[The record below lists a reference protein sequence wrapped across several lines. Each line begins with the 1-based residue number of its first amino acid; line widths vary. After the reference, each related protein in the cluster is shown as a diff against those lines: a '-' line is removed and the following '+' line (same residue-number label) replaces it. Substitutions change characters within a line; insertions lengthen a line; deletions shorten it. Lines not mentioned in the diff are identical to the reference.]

1 MLHRY
6 CKLEFCIVKIMVDF
20 RCVSSMCDLEYKSC
34 KALIEALESVELT
47 ALAMCQND
55 ANLVS
60 ADAVIG
66 FLLNDSNAQTKTNFF
81 ANQIRYKKGSGLV
94 NAETIL
100 QQDEISAN
108 KLSNA
113 AMNANAN

>member
-1 MLHRY
+1 
-6 CKLEFCIVKIMVDF
+6 MVDF

-47 ALAMCQND
+47 ALAMCKND

-66 FLLNDSNAQTKTNFF
+66 FLLNDSNAESGTNSF
-81 ANQIRYKKGSGLV
+81 ANQIKHDVG
-94 NAETIL
+94 NTIK
-100 QQDEISAN
+100 EVV
-108 KLSNA
+108 
-113 AMNANAN
+113 